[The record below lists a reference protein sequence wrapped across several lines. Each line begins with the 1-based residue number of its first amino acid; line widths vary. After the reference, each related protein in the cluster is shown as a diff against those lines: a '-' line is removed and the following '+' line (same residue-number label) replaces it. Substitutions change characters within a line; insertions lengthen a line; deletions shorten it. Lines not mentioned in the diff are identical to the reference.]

1 MTLHGNMRAKAVL
14 TALMAGVLALSG
26 CGSTNAAGDGGQSDK
41 IVSDIKGNVEITFW
55 HGMTGNQEKTL
66 QSLTDTFMKQ
76 NPNIKVTLQNQS
88 SYSDLQQKL
97 TATMQS
103 PKDLPTITQAYPS
116 WLVDAISD
124 GQVVDLDPYITS
136 KDGNL
141 AFDNWN
147 DVLPGLRDGV
157 KIDGKT
163 YGMPFNKSTEVL
175 WYNKTMLDE
184 LGLKVPTTYDE
195 LAETSKKIESAK
207 GIPGAGFDSLSNY
220 YITYMK
226 NEGVTFGKGLDVAGE
241 KSAKAFDYYDKGVKD
256 GYFRIA
262 GTDKYMS
269 GPFSNQKVAMYV
281 GSNAGESFVKKGAEG
296 KFEYGVA
303 PYPAKHTMQQ
313 GTDIYMFSSA
323 SPEQR
328 TAAYLYEKFLTSK
341 DSQIEWAI
349 GTGYIPV
356 RKSAIA
362 DAKYANSGSAI
373 APILADA
380 TKNLFTIPLTPG
392 MQQASDDVQK
402 SLENVLSGAGDVK
415 SSLSTLKPT
424 FDSDWEQ

>member
-26 CGSTNAAGDGGQSDK
+26 CGSTNAASDGGQSDK

-141 AFDNWN
+141 AFDNWD

-262 GTDKYMS
+262 GTDTSTCPVRSPTRRSPCMS
-269 GPFSNQKVAMYV
+269 GPTPVNPS
-281 GSNAGESFVKKGAEG
+281 SRR
-296 KFEYGVA
+296 A
-303 PYPAKHTMQQ
+303 PR
-313 GTDIYMFSSA
+313 A
-323 SPEQR
+323 SLNMVWR
-328 TAAYLYEKFLTSK
+328 RIRRSTRCS
-341 DSQIEWAI
+341 
-349 GTGYIPV
+349 
-356 RKSAIA
+356 R
-362 DAKYANSGSAI
+362 
-373 APILADA
+373 APISTCSPRPAPNSA
-380 TKNLFTIPLTPG
+380 RRPIC
-392 MQQASDDVQK
+392 MR
-402 SLENVLSGAGDVK
+402 
-415 SSLSTLKPT
+415 SS
-424 FDSDWEQ
+424 